1 MTVYQCF
8 FLPRQLLFVRMILL
22 TLIARVSD
30 GLILA
35 TSIEGGDEPD
45 MVKYTNQAKLV
56 FRRLNNSAETA
67 HTFESGPYFFHYIIK
82 GAICALCLCEK
93 SFPRK
98 SAFAYL
104 EEVANEFNGQY
115 GNKVDS
121 VTRPYHFIEFD
132 HHIQQAKRKYAD
144 KSRHAMSAVS
154 NELQDV
160 ARIMVSNIEDVI
172 HRGEK
177 LNILENKANDL
188 SNLSRKYRED
198 ARQLN
203 RRSTLFK
210 IAATVCVLG
219 FFGFVARY
227 LFW

>member
-1 MTVYQCF
+1 MV
-8 FLPRQLLFVRMILL
+8 LL

-35 TSIEGGDEPD
+35 TSIEGGDEQD
-45 MVKYTNQAKLV
+45 HNMVKYTSQAKMI
-56 FRRLNNSAETA
+56 FRRLNASSQAAQTV
-67 HTFESGPYFFHYIIK
+67 ESGPYYFHYIIK
-82 GAICALCLCEK
+82 NAICALCLCEK

-104 EEVANEFNGQY
+104 EDVANEFNGQY
-115 GNKVDS
+115 GTRIDS

-132 HHIQQAKRKYAD
+132 QYIQQAKRKYAD
-144 KSRHAMSAVS
+144 RSRHAMSAVS
-154 NELQDV
+154 TELQDV

-172 HRGEK
+172 HRGEA
-177 LNILENKANDL
+177 LNILENRASDL
-188 SNLSRKYRED
+188 SNISRKYRED

-210 IAATVCVLG
+210 VAATVCVLG
-219 FFGFVARY
+219 FLGFIARY